1 MLPVVEMFYSIQG
14 EGLFTGIPSVFLRVS
29 GCNLRCVF
37 KDSICDTP
45 YTSFNPEKSK
55 YNSNEEILDDLVK
68 LFLEHKYLDHLV
80 ITGGEPLLYRKE
92 LEEFLQKF
100 LDMFPDT
107 TITIETNGTLPPLNS
122 ELVNVSLYS
131 ISPKLS
137 TSVDHDLKKLNKEQ
151 ADRHNNTR
159 INIDSLYEFI
169 SSEDCVFKFVYS
181 GPECIDEIK
190 SIYSKL
196 IEKSLEETLELVKE
210 TSNDN
215 QTIKE
220 YDQYEQNTVDHIT
233 NILSKMTYLMPEGMT
248 REQLEKSRLD
258 TVEACLK
265 EGWIF
270 TDRTHINIWGDKR
283 GV

>member
-14 EGLFTGIPSVFLRVS
+14 EGLFTGMPSVFLRVS

-68 LFLEHKYLDHLV
+68 LFLEHKHLDHLV

-107 TITIETNGTLPPLNS
+107 IITIETNGTLPPLNS

-169 SSEDCVFKFVYS
+169 SSEDCVLKFVYS

-196 IEKSLEETLELVKE
+196 IEKSLKESLELIKE

-220 YDQYEQNTVDHIT
+220 HDQYEQNTIDYLT
-233 NILSKMTYLMPEGMT
+233 NALSKMTYLMPEGMT